1 MSETMKKNAEM
12 NELLAEA
19 KDMELGDETG
29 ASISIDPLITRAL
42 RCGLVLTLS
51 AECNA
56 SHKSC
61 GIH

>member
-29 ASISIDPLITRAL
+29 ASISVNPIITRAL
-42 RCGLVLTLS
+42 KCGYILTFS
-51 AECNA
+51 AECIP
-56 SHKSC
+56 SHKPC
-61 GIH
+61 